1 MKNKPSYEDL
11 EKTII
16 DLNSQIAEL
25 QHSQK
30 LETAAGEIAHDINNI
45 LGIILG
51 NAEIG
56 IDIVPESS
64 LVAKSLNQ
72 IKVATKQARLVV
84 DKILVLSQKTFDASE
99 LSVLEMEN
107 KKELSKNKGKI
118 LFVEDNKLLIKLVK
132 NMLEVLG
139 YTVDGKINPIEAL
152 TSFKDDP
159 DYYDLIITDMTMPC
173 MNGMTLSKEIL
184 KIRPD
189 VPIILCTGHS
199 EAVDEEKALKS
210 GIKGFIMK
218 PFSRLDMSDS
228 INKVLGQ

>member
-1 MKNKPSYEDL
+1 
-11 EKTII
+11 
-16 DLNSQIAEL
+16 
-25 QHSQK
+25 
-30 LETAAGEIAHDINNI
+30 
-45 LGIILG
+45 
-51 NAEIG
+51 
-56 IDIVPESS
+56 
-64 LVAKSLNQ
+64 
-72 IKVATKQARLVV
+72 
-84 DKILVLSQKTFDASE
+84 
-99 LSVLEMEN
+99 
-107 KKELSKNKGKI
+107 
-118 LFVEDNKLLIKLVK
+118 
-132 NMLEVLG
+132 MLEVLG

-210 GIKGFIMK
+210 GIKAFIMK